1 MSQLHSDKLERSQET
16 ENSSMKYKRVV
27 QHLIKYASA
36 LSQLTDRPCQ
46 EHLQPGQDEKA
57 VYHQLDSDIIQQQ
70 QREHALEVLQQEEAV
85 LTHLYPSSPYSSSSP
100 IRQLTCHAKHSYL
113 LGTLNDLKHGV
124 LEGYEY
130 DEGKGYQ
137 QDMSRDQPHEAHNNL
152 NASLTNKTADDVNH
166 MSSRCSGDYGER
178 RIRFKGG
185 EAAVA
190 VGAAGGGDCKVKRLN
205 KTCTAA
211 LTHWLLTHLSAP
223 FPTPQ
228 EKEQLA
234 ANLGLEPA
242 QVIDQ
247 QLIFSSILVI

>member
-1 MSQLHSDKLERSQET
+1 
-16 ENSSMKYKRVV
+16 MKYKRVV

-36 LSQLTDRPCQ
+36 LSQLTDRPCRR
-46 EHLQPGQDEKA
+46 HLQPGQDEKA
-57 VYHQLDSDIIQQQ
+57 VYHQQDSDIIHQQ
-70 QREHALEVLQQEEAV
+70 QRERALEVLQQEEAV
-85 LTHLYPSSPYSSSSP
+85 LTHLCPSSPFSPSSP

-124 LEGYEY
+124 LEGYEF

-137 QDMSRDQPHEAHNNL
+137 QDQSSDQPHEAHHL
-152 NASLTNKTADDVNH
+152 GASLTSKTADNVNP
-166 MSSRCSGDYGER
+166 MREDSSRCPGDYVEKR
-178 RIRFKGG
+178 LRFKGG
-185 EAAVA
+185 ETAVA
-190 VGAAGGGDCKVKRLN
+190 DGAAGGGDCKVKRLN
-205 KTCTAA
+205 KTCTAD

-234 ANLGLEPA
+234 ASLGLEPA